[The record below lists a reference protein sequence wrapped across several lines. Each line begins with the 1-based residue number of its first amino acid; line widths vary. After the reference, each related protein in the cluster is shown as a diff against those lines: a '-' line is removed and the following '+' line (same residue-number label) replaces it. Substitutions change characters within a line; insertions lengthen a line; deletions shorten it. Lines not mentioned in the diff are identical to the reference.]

1 MIDFIYIIIFD
12 IIITT
17 ATYRKENFVF
27 MAVGKYYD
35 EIDPII
41 NNMIEYLG
49 VKEEDDYFDDL
60 FDEDSIEEENDDLI
74 DDDICTMDDVEK
86 CSSILERYIDDL
98 VAISSDPS
106 DEAIMKAVENAVKRL
121 NKLNESCECELIES
135 TISDDICDFI
145 HNAAVEAGLVDVP
158 ENVCDD
164 WREF

>member
-1 MIDFIYIIIFD
+1 
-12 IIITT
+12 
-17 ATYRKENFVF
+17 

-60 FDEDSIEEENDDLI
+60 FDEESIEEEDDDLI
-74 DDDICTMDDVEK
+74 DDALCTMEDVDK
-86 CSSILERYIDDL
+86 CSAILEKYIDDL
-98 VAISSDPS
+98 VTISKDPN
-106 DEAIMKAVENAVKRL
+106 DEAIMKAVESTVKKL
-121 NKLNESCECELIES
+121 NKLNERCECELIES
-135 TISDDICDFI
+135 TISDDICEFI
-145 HNAAVEAGLVDVP
+145 HNAAVEAGLAEIP

>member
-1 MIDFIYIIIFD
+1 
-12 IIITT
+12 
-17 ATYRKENFVF
+17 

-49 VKEEDDYFDDL
+49 VKEEDDDL
-60 FDEDSIEEENDDLI
+60 L
-74 DDDICTMDDVEK
+74 DDDICTMEDVEK
-86 CSSILERYIDDL
+86 CSAILEKYIDDL
-98 VAISSDPS
+98 VTISKDAN
-106 DEAIMKAVENAVKRL
+106 DEAIMKAVESTVKKL
-121 NKLNESCECELIES
+121 NKLNERCECELIES
-135 TISDDICDFI
+135 TISEDICDFI